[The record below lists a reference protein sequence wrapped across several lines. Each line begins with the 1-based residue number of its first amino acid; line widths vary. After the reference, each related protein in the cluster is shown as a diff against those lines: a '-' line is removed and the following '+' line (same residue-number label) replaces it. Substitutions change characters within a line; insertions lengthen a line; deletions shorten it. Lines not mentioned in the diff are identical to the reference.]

1 MTKSRNV
8 DPIVQVTYIRT
19 PDSEIRISRV
29 IDILLAAAYPNED
42 CIVRTDENEN
52 RENNS
57 SDSDDEGDIADD

>member
-8 DPIVQVTYIRT
+8 DPIVQVTYVRT